1 MRIGEVIGSVTLHT
15 SDPKFVGCQL
25 KVVQPHDPASLRE
38 DRLGTGEVVVMIDQ
52 IGARVGDR
60 VGFSEGRE
68 AAMPW
73 HPDKVAVDAYLA
85 CLLDNVVYEDGLES

>member
-1 MRIGEVIGSVTLHT
+1 MRIGEVIGAITLHT
-15 SDPKFVGCQL
+15 CDPKFVGGQF
-25 KVVQPHDPASLRE
+25 KIVVPHDPKSLRE
-38 DRLGTGEVVVMIDQ
+38 NGRGKSETVVCFDQ

-73 HPDKVAVDAYLA
+73 YPDKVAVDAYLA
-85 CLLDNVVYEDGLES
+85 CILDDVSYG